1 MHARGAELPAISHPR
16 RRTRQAASFGSIP
29 DSISSGVKE
38 NMELLFLFNL
48 SIEMLRAKD
57 RNEL

>member
-16 RRTRQAASFGSIP
+16 RTRRAASFGSIP
-29 DSISSGVKE
+29 DSIGSGVKE

-48 SIEMLRAKD
+48 SIGILRAKD